1 MFLIILQHNK
11 IGLPSVARHQSM
23 SLVVPKQPHNPILTD
38 MLASLGG
45 FVECETEDTMNA
57 MMVVSGLMGSLYGTL
72 VNNRNWLVRHGV
84 STKDASYYVGRQYW
98 GMMQDAVMDCDNPS
112 RFDDLVEEQTP
123 GGLNEQALGN
133 LERLGVF
140 DAYDKAMDALLSRL
154 EGKSDG
160 SFPNSTE
167 S

>member
-1 MFLIILQHNK
+1 M
-11 IGLPSVARHQSM
+11 
-23 SLVVPKQPHNPILTD
+23 LV
-38 MLASLGG
+38 SLGG

-72 VNNRNWLVRHGV
+72 VNNRDWLVRHGV